1 MRHTGAPERN
11 SKLQFCYHS
20 RPQIFVLIPHARSA
34 HHARSASNKMNDPE
48 TSSTR
53 PRKTENW
60 KETIAVES
68 KTTATRPRT
77 IRPLVSRLRVKYLFM
92 MFERSFETTPV
103 FFFFG
108 TQRSFP
114 DLLAE
119 ASPPGPAPMTIKDG
133 FISKKNETVCS
144 YFHPARV
151 AILSLDDTVSA
162 AKSKNSGSAHPTAT

>member
-20 RPQIFVLIPHARSA
+20 RPQIFLLIPHARSA

-77 IRPLVSRLRVKYLFM
+77 IRPLVSMLRVKYLFM

-114 DLLAE
+114 DLAARTNDLPKGRPE
-119 ASPPGPAPMTIKDG
+119 RRTRRSLGKG
-133 FISKKNETVCS
+133 FH
-144 YFHPARV
+144 Y
-151 AILSLDDTVSA
+151 
-162 AKSKNSGSAHPTAT
+162 GSAQIRVRDAIVADTDT

>member
-1 MRHTGAPERN
+1 MRQTGAPERT
-11 SKLQFCYHS
+11 SKVQFSYHS

-53 PRKTENW
+53 PRKIENW

-77 IRPLVSRLRVKYLFM
+77 IRPLVSMLRVKYLFM

-103 FFFFG
+103 FFFLG

-114 DLLAE
+114 DLA
-119 ASPPGPAPMTIKDG
+119 ARTNDRPKGRPGRRTRRGPGNG
-133 FISKKNETVCS
+133 FH
-144 YFHPARV
+144 Y
-151 AILSLDDTVSA
+151 
-162 AKSKNSGSAHPTAT
+162 GSAQIRVRDAIADTDP

>member
-34 HHARSASNKMNDPE
+34 HHPRSASNKMNDPE
-48 TSSTR
+48 TKSTR

-77 IRPLVSRLRVKYLFM
+77 IRPLVSMLRVKYLFM

-103 FFFFG
+103 FFFPRNSKIFSSSRR
-108 TQRSFP
+108 TNKRSTK
-114 DLLAE
+114 
-119 ASPPGPAPMTIKDG
+119 GPARTAYQTWSRQRVPLWLGSNT
-133 FISKKNETVCS
+133 CS
-144 YFHPARV
+144 
-151 AILSLDDTVSA
+151 
-162 AKSKNSGSAHPTAT
+162 

>member
-77 IRPLVSRLRVKYLFM
+77 IRPLVSMLRVKYLFM

-114 DLLAE
+114 DLA
-119 ASPPGPAPMTIKDG
+119 ARTTIYQRADL
-133 FISKKNETVCS
+133 I
-144 YFHPARV
+144 
-151 AILSLDDTVSA
+151 AIQPILEHLLVSLDRGLKCLDQR
-162 AKSKNSGSAHPTAT
+162 TALHFEVPSSVLSES